1 MRFAPKTVF
10 IACLIM
16 ELKRKSLLLDIR
28 GNQSSGRLRVWSF
41 VRLLLPG
48 ITSAKWFVS
57 SPYMISANITLSGTL
72 LRRNSCK
79 SSKSSKIMIL
89 AAKYKEERM
98 QEETWPAIVVEQG
111 EPSWMV
117 CSVYHNSNTAR
128 QERPLRKRTFGKVK
142 KQRCW
147 WPSDEGRKYKRRR
160 RDQIGM

>member
-1 MRFAPKTVF
+1 MY
-10 IACLIM
+10 
-16 ELKRKSLLLDIR
+16 LKRKSLLLDIR

-48 ITSAKWFVS
+48 GTSAKWFLS

-79 SSKSSKIMIL
+79 SSKSSKIAIL
-89 AAKYKEERM
+89 AAKYEGERR
-98 QEETWPAIVVEQG
+98 QEETSRPAIIVEQG
-111 EPSWMV
+111 EPSRMV
-117 CSVYHNSNTAR
+117 CLAYHNSHTAC
-128 QERPLRKRTFGKVK
+128 QERLLRKRTFGKVQ